1 MRAVELN
8 GDGQLVRELQRAVPH
23 DSEVH
28 FLGICGDLP
37 TNKDLLETFDKIL
50 KDQPL
55 QRNGWEWEAW

>member
-1 MRAVELN
+1 MGNWCGRSS
-8 GDGQLVRELQRAVPH
+8 GRSSH

-55 QRNGWEWEAW
+55 QRRGWEMEAW